1 MYQELYTEHT
11 LKGFDLHENEYFL
24 VEDNYGKIIDKF
36 CYQNGKL
43 RKVKYGI
50 IDNQYVGQ
58 IKPRNLQQQLA
69 VDMLQDD
76 ISKVKLIRGVF
87 GSGKDLLMLGEALTQ
102 LERGKFDKIIFLRS
116 NITVKELPDIGALP
130 GTADEKLAWTLGP
143 LYDKVGGEQGLQT
156 MITDGKLEAP
166 PLLYIRGR
174 SFEHCLVYVT
184 EGQNMTQ
191 ELTKL
196 IISRVG
202 DGSELWINGDSKQTD
217 KKIYDTNNGLT
228 HMVDRLKGNPLFA
241 YMWLPITE
249 RGPVSNLAN
258 LLD

>member
-1 MYQELYTEHT
+1 M
-11 LKGFDLHENEYFL
+11 
-24 VEDNYGKIIDKF
+24 
-36 CYQNGKL
+36 
-43 RKVKYGI
+43 
-50 IDNQYVGQ
+50 
-58 IKPRNLQQQLA
+58 
-69 VDMLQDD
+69 
-76 ISKVKLIRGVF
+76 
-87 GSGKDLLMLGEALTQ
+87 KDLLMLGEALTQ
-102 LERGKFDKIIFLRS
+102 LSRGKFDKIIFLRS

-143 LYDKVGGEQGLQT
+143 LYDKVGGEQGLKA
-156 MITDGKLEAP
+156 MIDGGLIEAP

-174 SFEHCLVYVT
+174 SFERCLVYVT

-202 DGSELWINGDSKQTD
+202 EGSELWINGDSKQTD

-228 HMVDRLKGNPLFA
+228 HMIERLKGNPLFA